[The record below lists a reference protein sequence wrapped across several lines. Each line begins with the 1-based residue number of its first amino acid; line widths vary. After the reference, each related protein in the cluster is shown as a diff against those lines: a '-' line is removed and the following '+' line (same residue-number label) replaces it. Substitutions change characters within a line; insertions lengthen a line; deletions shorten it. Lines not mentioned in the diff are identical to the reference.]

1 MIVLIL
7 FTICQFTLLIMNHML
22 FQGIPSAWNQI
33 GIPVVAISFFTEA
46 VLVIN
51 SYRNSKNKV
60 LEQKKERL
68 EHELNRMK
76 MEEESA
82 EVQAERLNKRREDL
96 LRIVKE
102 AENDLHTED
111 RGSAAAKLQKEIEK
125 NQAGQYCS
133 NMILN
138 VLLEEYEIR
147 CQKVKIRLSVDAH
160 VGELPGISRIHQC
173 SILSNL
179 MNNAMEAVEY
189 LPESEMDP
197 DRYPCEGRLSRDCCG
212 KSVCGEVSRNG
223 KRRRARIWQQDPSG
237 DRKDVWR
244 KLQCEDRQGEKDI

>member
-125 NQAGQYCS
+125 NRTGQYCS

-160 VGELPGISRIHQC
+160 VGGFREFQGSTSAAFFRIS
-173 SILSNL
+173 
-179 MNNAMEAVEY
+179 
-189 LPESEMDP
+189 
-197 DRYPCEGRLSRDCCG
+197 
-212 KSVCGEVSRNG
+212 
-223 KRRRARIWQQDPSG
+223 
-237 DRKDVWR
+237 
-244 KLQCEDRQGEKDI
+244 

>member
-82 EVQAERLNKRREDL
+82 EVQAERLRKRLKTIFTQKTGDL
-96 LRIVKE
+96 R
-102 AENDLHTED
+102 
-111 RGSAAAKLQKEIEK
+111 RQSF
-125 NQAGQYCS
+125 
-133 NMILN
+133 
-138 VLLEEYEIR
+138 
-147 CQKVKIRLSVDAH
+147 
-160 VGELPGISRIHQC
+160 
-173 SILSNL
+173 
-179 MNNAMEAVEY
+179 
-189 LPESEMDP
+189 
-197 DRYPCEGRLSRDCCG
+197 
-212 KSVCGEVSRNG
+212 
-223 KRRRARIWQQDPSG
+223 RRRSRRIRQDSTAP
-237 DRKDVWR
+237 
-244 KLQCEDRQGEKDI
+244 I